1 MSHGSILKPCSANLT
16 VYFSGDHLMNNTQLS
31 INIAIA
37 VLDLVATEGKHIIVD
52 SENYRPIEINIGNLL
67 ILYSTPFTRLPG
79 AEREYLIDIWDD
91 QKKVFSVRWK
101 DEINNLTI
109 ISFKRDKWVDILYKI
124 I

>member
-1 MSHGSILKPCSANLT
+1 MEVILKPCSGNLI

-37 VLDLVATEGKHIIVD
+37 VLDLVATEGKHIIVNR
-52 SENYRPIEINIGNLL
+52 ENYRPIEINIGNLF
-67 ILYSTPFTRLPG
+67 IIYSTPFTRLPG